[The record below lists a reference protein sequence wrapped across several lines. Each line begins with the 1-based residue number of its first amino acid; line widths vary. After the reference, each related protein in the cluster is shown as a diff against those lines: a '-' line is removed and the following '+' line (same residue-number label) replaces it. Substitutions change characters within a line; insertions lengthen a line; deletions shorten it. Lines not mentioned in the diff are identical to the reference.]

1 MKAPKLCLFCFHF
14 VLSALLCRIYNIIF
28 TALFIAARVPSRCID
43 LAADAETGQHTDS
56 RPRAH
61 LALADFWVFSEVFRI
76 FKGIYDSAQLTW
88 IYGPKVTINLD
99 VHRYRHPGRPKLSAT
114 TSPVV
119 PQIVGIRGAYRSI

>member
-1 MKAPKLCLFCFHF
+1 MSYPLSF
-14 VLSALLCRIYNIIF
+14 VAYITLIF
-28 TALFIAARVPSRCID
+28 TALFIAARVPEPLH
-43 LAADAETGQHTDS
+43 LAADAETGQRIDS
-56 RPRAH
+56 RLSAH